1 MHDFDTQVNRRN
13 TKSEK
18 WDTLDQL
25 ADLPFTVADTDFP
38 VPTPILEAIRERA
51 DHPILGYTLLED
63 GFYKAITGF
72 VERRHGWSLQKDW
85 IHITPGVMVGVGVAL
100 DAWTQEGD
108 GVIIQTPVY
117 TPFFRVIEKNNRR
130 LLTNP
135 LRLEEGGFRIDFP
148 HLEKAMQEAKVLLLC
163 NPHNPTGRVFEEW
176 ELQKIAGLAEKHQVK
191 IISDEIHSDLIYPG
205 QTHIPIATVSPYV
218 RDHSL
223 TMIAPSKTFN
233 IPGLSTSVAI
243 LPGDDLRHRFV
254 RKLRALGL
262 HEGNT
267 FGIVAL
273 EAAYTR
279 CDGWLEDLKGYLEKN
294 RDQVMAWFGEHLPQ
308 VRIFP
313 PQGTYLMWLDFS
325 AYGEHGDILHRL
337 LAANVVLTDGL
348 IYGEEGRGW
357 LRLNIGCP
365 RSTLDEGLKRIG
377 TALEVR

>member
-1 MHDFDTQVNRRN
+1 MHDFDIQVNRRN

-38 VPTPILEAIRERA
+38 VPTPVLESIRERA
-51 DHPILGYTLLED
+51 NHPILGYTLLENS
-63 GFYKAITGF
+63 FYDAITGF
-72 VERRHGWSLQKDW
+72 VERRQGWSLEKDW

-130 LLTNP
+130 LITNP

-148 HLEKAMQEAKVLLLC
+148 HLEKAMKEAKVLLLC
-163 NPHNPTGRVFEEW
+163 NPHNPTGRVLEKW
-176 ELQKIAGLAEKHQVK
+176 ELERIAELAEKHQVK

-243 LPGDDLRHRFV
+243 LPGDELRRLFV

-294 RDQVMAWFGEHLPQ
+294 RDQVMAWFGEHLPK

-325 AYGEHGDILHRL
+325 AYGEHGDVLHRL

-348 IYGEEGRGW
+348 IYGEEGQGW

>member
-176 ELQKIAGLAEKHQVK
+176 ELQKIAGLAEK
-191 IISDEIHSDLIYPG
+191 
-205 QTHIPIATVSPYV
+205 
-218 RDHSL
+218 
-223 TMIAPSKTFN
+223 
-233 IPGLSTSVAI
+233 
-243 LPGDDLRHRFV
+243 
-254 RKLRALGL
+254 
-262 HEGNT
+262 
-267 FGIVAL
+267 
-273 EAAYTR
+273 
-279 CDGWLEDLKGYLEKN
+279 
-294 RDQVMAWFGEHLPQ
+294 
-308 VRIFP
+308 
-313 PQGTYLMWLDFS
+313 
-325 AYGEHGDILHRL
+325 
-337 LAANVVLTDGL
+337 
-348 IYGEEGRGW
+348 
-357 LRLNIGCP
+357 
-365 RSTLDEGLKRIG
+365 
-377 TALEVR
+377 